1 MSSIRSSELWLA
13 LAARKHYVA
22 AVFIFSLALN
32 LLALTPLFYMMNVYD
47 KAVAS
52 GSYTTLVALAAIA
65 LFVLHYGGI
74 RLGAPLYSKKSQLR
88 LTETSARAFIRFVLS
103 VSRVVLMRSVLVLSP
118 LLTFKRSGNL

>member
-1 MSSIRSSELWLA
+1 MSSIRSSEIWLA

-65 LFVLHYGGI
+65 LF
-74 RLGAPLYSKKSQLR
+74 LYCIMAGLDWVRAIVFQKISTQIDR
-88 LTETSARAFIRFVLS
+88 DIGPRIYQVCFECDVET
-103 VSRVVLMRSVLVLSP
+103 
-118 LLTFKRSGNL
+118 LLF